1 MSAGSKPLLCSVF
14 FSARD
19 PMDYTGFSDDSL
31 VKMYEGVR
39 EALAADEAFGEI
51 GGEARFRVRKTPA
64 WKLHAADLEAEMHRR
79 RITFEVIEWYEADHR
94 VEEVHAPSAVPER
107 EEMHEPAAVPGQSPS
122 QIEPSTSQRVL
133 ESLSAMD
140 FLNVPPPDPAKETP
154 RKRRT
159 KASDRRI

>member
-1 MSAGSKPLLCSVF
+1 
-14 FSARD
+14 
-19 PMDYTGFSDDSL
+19 MDYTGFTDDSL

-51 GGEARFRVRKTPA
+51 GGEGRFRVRKTPA
-64 WKLHAADLEAEMHRR
+64 WKLHAADLEAEMLRR
-79 RITFEVIEWYEADHR
+79 GITFEVIEWYEADPS

-107 EEMHEPAAVPGQSPS
+107 EEMHEPAAVPRQSPS

-140 FLNVPPPDPAKETP
+140 FLNVPPPSPAKENPP
-154 RKRRT
+154 RKRRRA
-159 KASDRRI
+159 KASDQGI